1 MSASNSLRLAELL
14 KALLEEE
21 FEALK
26 AQDLTTFESINSEKS
41 ELLAQISAL
50 AGIPDAGPLIA
61 PEWRPFL
68 AVMADCK
75 SMHQRNHLLIQRKL
89 DAIRAAI
96 KTLQGAQG
104 LQSVDIY
111 DKLGRMSGGLQT
123 RGLGDA

>member
-1 MSASNSLRLAELL
+1 MSASVSLTLAERL

-26 AQDLTTFESINSEKS
+26 VQDLTTFESINSEKS

-50 AGIPDAGPLIA
+50 AGIPDAGQLIA

-68 AVMADCK
+68 AVMVDCK
-75 SMHQRNHLLIQRKL
+75 GMHQRNHLLIQRKL